1 MVSLRNSL
9 TLVRLL
15 RAYTNARRSGRY
27 CYWLGMALVMAF
39 VVGAGVKL
47 ARVTAD
53 VSSPMIITAPA
64 ASFEREVP
72 LAPGSIVVASGA
84 NLATRTVSAVD
95 ADADTHGVQLPT
107 ELGGTTVTINGRMA
121 ELFFVGK
128 LDGYD
133 QVNFLMPEGTAL
145 GQADIVIKPGDGTTS
160 RGTATIAN

>member
-15 RAYTNARRSGRY
+15 RAYTNVRRSGRY
-27 CYWLGMALVMAF
+27 RYWLGMALVMAF

-47 ARVTAD
+47 ARVAAD
-53 VSSPMIITAPA
+53 VSSNMIITAPA

-72 LAPGSIVVASGA
+72 LAPGSIAVASGA
-84 NLATRTVSAVD
+84 HLAIQTASAVD
-95 ADADTHGVQLPT
+95 ADPNTPGLQLPT
-107 ELGGTTVTINGRMA
+107 ELGGTTVTVNGRPA

-133 QVNFLMPEGTAL
+133 
-145 GQADIVIKPGDGTTS
+145 
-160 RGTATIAN
+160 

>member
-15 RAYTNARRSGRY
+15 RACTNAKRSGRY
-27 CYWLGMALVMAF
+27 RYWLGMALVVAF
-39 VVGAGVKL
+39 AVVAGVKL

-53 VSSPMIITAPA
+53 VSSTMVITAPA

-95 ADADTHGVQLPT
+95 IDPNTPGVQLPT
-107 ELGGTTVTINGRMA
+107 ELGGTTVTVNGRMA
-121 ELFFVGK
+121 
-128 LDGYD
+128 
-133 QVNFLMPEGTAL
+133 
-145 GQADIVIKPGDGTTS
+145 
-160 RGTATIAN
+160 